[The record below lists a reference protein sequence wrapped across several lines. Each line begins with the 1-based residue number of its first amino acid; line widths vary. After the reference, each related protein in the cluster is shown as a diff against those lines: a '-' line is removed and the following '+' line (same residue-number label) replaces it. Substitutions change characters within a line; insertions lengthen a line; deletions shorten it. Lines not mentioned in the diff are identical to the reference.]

1 MSELKTLSPALP
13 LVLVADANS
22 ESRARRT
29 QQLEGRGYR
38 VAVAR
43 TSFETIVKASCYLP
57 DLILVDASLEAGA
70 DEATDLLSTCPATA
84 HIPIVRL
91 RGRLRLPARFALRKP
106 RGQQPGA
113 YEDARPSAFGP
124 AE

>member
-1 MSELKTLSPALP
+1 MSELKTVSTNLP

-22 ESRARRT
+22 ESLARRT
-29 QQLEGRGYR
+29 QQLEDRGFR

-43 TSFETIVKASCYLP
+43 TPFETIVKASCHLP
-57 DLILVDASLEAGA
+57 DLILVDASLQDGA

-91 RGRLRLPARFALRKP
+91 RGGRRLPRRIVGQGAR
-106 RGQQPGA
+106 G
-113 YEDARPSAFGP
+113 
-124 AE
+124 

>member
-1 MSELKTLSPALP
+1 MSELKTVSIALP

-29 QQLEGRGYR
+29 EQLEGRGFR

-43 TSFETIVKASCYLP
+43 TPFETIVKASCHLP
-57 DLILVDASLEAGA
+57 DVILVDASLQDGA

-91 RGRLRLPARFALRKP
+91 RGGTRLPARFSRRKTH
-106 RGQQPGA
+106 GKGA
-113 YEDARPSAFGP
+113 R
-124 AE
+124 

>member
-1 MSELKTLSPALP
+1 LLGDALMHKGVPAMSELKTASIALP

-29 QQLEGRGYR
+29 HQLEGRGFR

-43 TSFETIVKASCYLP
+43 TPFEAIVKASWHLP
-57 DLILVDASLEAGA
+57 DLILVDASLEGGA
-70 DEATDLLSTCPATA
+70 DDASDLLATCPATA

-91 RGRLRLPARFALRKP
+91 RGGRRLPARFAL
-106 RGQQPGA
+106 
-113 YEDARPSAFGP
+113 ARYARQ
-124 AE
+124 A